1 MDLNEVLHAHQLA
14 VMKIAAGGSMNA
26 DDAAKL
32 ALYAAQISALHGPAP
47 YTDPR
52 PRAEP
57 DTIILAGYEGNHPET
72 GIAENETWES
82 EGGSIA
88 PTPDILPSGI
98 TMMLRPEYRVG
109 PYAYGDLAL
118 AKAELSRRKREDQ
131 VTSGIG
137 KTVTRN

>member
-1 MDLNEVLHAHQLA
+1 MDLNEALHAHQIA
-14 VMKIAAGGSMNA
+14 VMKIAAGGSMTA
-26 DDAAKL
+26 DDTAKL

-57 DTIILAGYEGNHPET
+57 DSIIHAGYEGGSET

-88 PTPDILPSGI
+88 LSPDILPSGI

-109 PYAYGDLAL
+109 PYVYGDLAL
-118 AKAELSRRKREDQ
+118 AKAELARRKRED
-131 VTSGIG
+131 
-137 KTVTRN
+137 

>member
-1 MDLNEVLHAHQLA
+1 MDLNEALHAHQLA
-14 VMKIAAGGSMNA
+14 VMKIAAGGTMTA

-32 ALYAAQISALHGPAP
+32 AHYAAQISALHGPAP

-57 DTIILAGYEGNHPET
+57 ESIIHAGHEGDPET

-82 EGGSIA
+82 EGGSIELS
-88 PTPDILPSGI
+88 PDILPSGI

-109 PYAYGDLAL
+109 PYVYGDLGL
-118 AKAELSRRKREDQ
+118 AKAELARRKRED
-131 VTSGIG
+131 
-137 KTVTRN
+137 